1 MSETANYGLHL
12 SDDSS
17 EAFLDWRTK
26 MNGTSPDSNMQ
37 KIDKALGEKADS
49 SVAVS
54 ATLLASA
61 WVGVDSPFTQE
72 LAVEGLT
79 EMQNGTI
86 SVAHSATAEQR
97 DIARCAMLAVI
108 GQSAG
113 KLIIA
118 ADGELPEQD
127 IPVSIILFG

>member
-12 SDDSS
+12 TDDSS
-17 EAFLDWRTK
+17 ETFRDWRTK
-26 MNGTSPDSNMQ
+26 MNGTGPDSNMQ
-37 KIDKALGEKADS
+37 KIDKALGGKADS
-49 SVAVS
+49 SAAVS

-61 WVGVDSPFTQE
+61 WVGMDAPFTQE
-72 LAVEGLT
+72 LTVAGLT
-79 EMQNGTI
+79 ATQNGSI

-97 DIARCAMLAVI
+97 EIARGAMLAVI

-118 ADGELPEQD
+118 ADGELPEKN
-127 IPVSIILFG
+127 IPVTVILFG